1 MKELL
6 KDRFVLISR
15 WHLDCTIEAAWQ
27 HISQVREW
35 PKWWPNVRAVL
46 TVGVDQDAARADGL
60 CVPRVGSQAWIDWRT
75 RLGYGLRMHV
85 TTTRV
90 AAPFELEGVADG
102 DLDGVG
108 LWVLESQG
116 DKGVVITYRWD
127 VHLNRAW
134 MRLTAPVL
142 RPLFA
147 WNHFAVMRE
156 GAKAMARD
164 IGCRLLRYQDHRF
177 SPGTTVDDLR
187 ALRWPEPSA

>member
-27 HISQVREW
+27 HISQVRDW
-35 PKWWPNVRAVL
+35 PKWWPNVRAVRAVRL
-46 TVGVDQDAARADGL
+46 DQEAAGGGGL
-60 CVPRVGSQAWIDWRT
+60 YLPRVGGQAWIDWRT
-75 RLGYGLRMHV
+75 RLGYGLRLCV

-90 AAPFELEGVADG
+90 AAPFELEGAADG
-102 DLDGVG
+102 DLSGMG
-108 LWVLESQG
+108 LWVLEAQG
-116 DKGVVITYRWD
+116 AAGVVITYRWD

-134 MRLTAPVL
+134 MRLTAPLL

-147 WNHFAVMRE
+147 GNHFAVMRA
-156 GAKAMARD
+156 GADAMARA
-164 IGCRLLRYQDHRF
+164 IGCRVLRYQDHRF
-177 SPGTTVDDLR
+177 SPATAADDMR

>member
-15 WHLDCTIEAAWQ
+15 WHLDCAIDAAWQ
-27 HISQVREW
+27 RIAQVRDW
-35 PKWWPNVRAVL
+35 PRWWPNVRAVRI
-46 TVGVDQDAARADGL
+46 DQEADEHGGM

-75 RLGYGLRMHV
+75 RLVYGLKLHV

-90 AAPFELEGVADG
+90 AAPFELEGAAIG
-102 DLDGVG
+102 DLTGAG
-108 LWVLESQG
+108 LWVLEAQG
-116 DKGVVITYRWD
+116 DAGVVITYRWD

-134 MRLTAPVL
+134 MRLTAPLL

-147 WNHFAVMRE
+147 WNHFAVMRA
-156 GAKAMARD
+156 GAAAMAGD
-164 IGCRLLRYQDHRF
+164 IGCRLQRYQDYRF
-177 SPGTTVDDLR
+177 SPDSAVGDLR